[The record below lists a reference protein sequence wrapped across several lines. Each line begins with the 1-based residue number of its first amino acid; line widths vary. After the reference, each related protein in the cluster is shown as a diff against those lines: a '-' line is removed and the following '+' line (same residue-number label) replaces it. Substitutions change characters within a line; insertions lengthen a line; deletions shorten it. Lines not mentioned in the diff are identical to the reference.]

1 VRRRARDLLCCRSDG
16 QPWKQREE
24 EGRCFELVTVEPKVV
39 SGHKFAEGQGLDW
52 SAERERL
59 LRSRVDELG
68 LKIEGTRLEPLVEQL
83 HAELEA
89 AGIDLKPPVF
99 LSDEWGC
106 PEGVPAIGVPFYLAD
121 DRLSRLEKEVM
132 ESIEAESDEEV
143 LAYLRH
149 EAGHAFNYAY
159 QLFET
164 EEWHELF
171 GPYSRPYR
179 EQYEPN
185 PFSRNFVRHIPGWY
199 AQKHPDEDFAESF
212 AVWLTPGSDW
222 RKTYAGWGCL
232 PKLEYVERIVK
243 QVGRTPP
250 RVEVGYDASS
260 ELAYSMADYHRRLA
274 HQSIDVPAYF
284 DGDLRELF
292 REGIPKGHSATL
304 RAAEFVRSQRRT
316 LVGNISYWTGLHEGI
331 VRSLIEH
338 FADRCEQLSLW
349 LLEEEREE
357 LLSKLTVYATTLC
370 MNRLYKGDFII
381 K

>member
-1 VRRRARDLLCCRSDG
+1 MSKAG
-16 QPWKQREE
+16 
-24 EGRCFELVTVEPKVV
+24 
-39 SGHKFAEGQGLDW
+39 KFAESAGLDW

-68 LKIEGTRLEPLVEQL
+68 LRVEGTRLEPLVNAL
-83 HAELEA
+83 YTELDQ

-106 PEGVPAIGVPFYLAD
+106 PEGVPAIGIPFYLAD
-121 DRLSRLEKEVM
+121 ARLSRLEKELM
-132 ESIEAESDEEV
+132 ESIEAETDDEI

-159 QLFET
+159 RLYET

-179 EQYEPN
+179 EHYEPN

-222 RKTYAGWGCL
+222 RTVYAGWGCL
-232 PKLEYVERIVK
+232 PKLEYVERTVRA
-243 QVGRTPP
+243 VGRTPP
-250 RVEVGYDASS
+250 KVGIEYDASA
-260 ELAYSMADYHRRLA
+260 ELSYSMDEYYRRLS
-274 HQSIDVPAYF
+274 HQKIELPAYY
-284 DGDLRELF
+284 DGDLKDLF
-292 REGIPKGHSATL
+292 HEGVPDGAAATESAHDFL
-304 RAAEFVRSQRRT
+304 LAQRRRV
-316 LVGNISYWTGLHEGI
+316 VGTISYWTGLHESI

-338 FADRCEQLSLW
+338 FAERCDKLGLW
-349 LLEEEREE
+349 LLQEEREE
-357 LLSKLTVYATTLC
+357 LLVKLTAYATTLC

-381 K
+381 R